1 MLAGFRL
8 LPTTS
13 YIAVG
18 MEVGGA
24 SVVTEDTLV
33 VKQTHM
39 MMVATKSPREKDVTN
54 VTANVI
60 PTAVAVLMFES
71 KMHKCIGSLA
81 RDFHIGF
88 DPDYEFN

>member
-18 MEVGGA
+18 VDIGGVSLA
-24 SVVTEDTLV
+24 TEDTLGV
-33 VKQTHM
+33 NQRHT
-39 MMVATKSPREKDVTN
+39 MMVATNSPRDKDVTN

-60 PTAVAVLMFES
+60 PPAVAVLMFGS
-71 KMHKCIGSLA
+71 KMHKCIL
-81 RDFHIGF
+81 
-88 DPDYEFN
+88 

>member
-18 MEVGGA
+18 VDIGGA
-24 SVVTEDTLV
+24 SVVTEDTLG
-33 VKQTHM
+33 VKQRHT
-39 MMVATKSPREKDVTN
+39 MMVATNSPRDKDVTN

-60 PTAVAVLMFES
+60 PTALAVLMFGS
-71 KMHKCIGSLA
+71 KMYKCIL
-81 RDFHIGF
+81 
-88 DPDYEFN
+88 